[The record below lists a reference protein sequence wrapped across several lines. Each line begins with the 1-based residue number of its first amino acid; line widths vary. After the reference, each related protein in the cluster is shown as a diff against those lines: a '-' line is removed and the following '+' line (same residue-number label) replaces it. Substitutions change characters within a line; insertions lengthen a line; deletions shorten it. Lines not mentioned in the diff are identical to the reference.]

1 MKKVAGYHVTVD
13 LPIDVERI
21 IQAQRK
27 KQKQQNRW
35 TPTRGAIISEAV
47 RGFYGNTVST
57 TSERVKRKRAA
68 AA

>member
-21 IQAQRK
+21 IQSQRK

-47 RGFYGNTVST
+47 RGFYGTLTS